1 MIVDCHTH
9 ITCPGSGLAPT
20 DHLAA
25 LDKVDV
31 CFVLPSPDGASSR
44 DANKAVSQY
53 VGQHKTR
60 MVGFAVINPLTDV
73 VGIKHLTYLR
83 RDLFL
88 QGIVV
93 YCPEIGCHPANS
105 RAMRLYEAAE
115 ELKMPVFF
123 HNGAPLS
130 PTAVMDYAQPY
141 LLDEVARRFEMLKI
155 VVGSI
160 GRPFIEQT
168 IGLVE
173 KHKNVYADITMSPKR
188 VWQVYTTILS
198 AYEREVMDK
207 LLYGSGFPLGSPEAY
222 IESLLGFNRLLA
234 GTNLPV
240 VPREAIREIIERDTI
255 GVLGLSIAAK

>member
-1 MIVDCHTH
+1 
-9 ITCPGSGLAPT
+9 LAPT

-60 MVGFAVINPLTDV
+60 MVGIAVINPLTDV
-73 VGIKHLTYLR
+73 VGVKHLTYLR
-83 RDLFL
+83 RDLSL

-115 ELKMPVFF
+115 EMKMPVFF

-130 PTAVMDYAQPY
+130 PSAVMEYAQPY
-141 LLDEVARRFEMLKI
+141 LLDEIARRFPTLKI
-155 VVGSI
+155 VVGSM

-207 LLYGSGFPLGSPEAY
+207 MLYGSGFPLGSPEAY
-222 IESLLGFNRLLA
+222 IEALLGFNRLLT
-234 GTNLPV
+234 GTSLPV
-240 VPREAIREIIERDTI
+240 VPREAIRDVIERDTV
-255 GVLGLSIAAK
+255 GVLGLSTGAKQR